1 MSDDGSG
8 TNEPQFP
15 FGSMPFLNDMM
26 KAMAA
31 QGPLNWQ
38 LATEAAA
45 SGARGDTADPDPDPS
60 TRIAFNRLADIADMH
75 VRGIT
80 GLPTGPHD
88 VHTEIH
94 TTTRAIWA
102 HRTLQDLRPL
112 FTDLATAL
120 NQPQSAQSSDDPLAS
135 MFANMSSLM
144 FPSLMGITIGS
155 MIGSLAQR
163 AFGQYDLPLSRPHA
177 SDILVVADTVDTFAA
192 DWSLA
197 VDDLR
202 VWVLVHELTSHAVLN
217 TAAATDGLMSTIR
230 SYVGA
235 FRPDAEA
242 FMAQLGD
249 LDPSDGQA
257 LEKLQKTLSDPMVL
271 VGAIKSPEQH
281 AISPVLDA
289 RVAAITAYI
298 DHVVDQVGARL
309 LGNASPIAEAVRRR
323 RLDGRVEADLAER
336 LLGVSLSRPLQ
347 KRGAD
352 FVAGV
357 VERAGDAAL
366 RPMLESAEN
375 LPTPNELDAPGLW
388 LARLEVQ

>member
-1 MSDDGSG
+1 MSDDVPGA
-8 TNEPQFP
+8 NEPQFP

-45 SGARGDTADPDPDPS
+45 SGARGDTNDPEPDPA

-75 VRGIT
+75 VREIT
-80 GLPTGPHD
+80 SLPTGPND

-120 NQPQSAQSSDDPLAS
+120 NQPQPTQTSGDPLAS
-135 MFANMSSLM
+135 MFANMSSLI

-177 SDILVVADTVDTFAA
+177 SDILVVSHTVDTFAS
-192 DWSLA
+192 DWSIA
-197 VDDLR
+197 ADDLR
-202 VWVLVHELTSHAVLN
+202 MWVLVHELASHAVLG
-217 TAAATDGLMSTIR
+217 TPAADGLMDTIR

-249 LDPSDGQA
+249 LDPGDGQA

-289 RVAAITAYI
+289 RVAAVTAYI

-323 RLDGRVEADLAER
+323 RLDGRAEADLAER
-336 LLGVSLSRPLQ
+336 LLGVSLSRQLQ

-366 RPMLESAEN
+366 RPMLASAVN

-388 LARLEVQ
+388 LARIEVQ

>member
-1 MSDDGSG
+1 MPDNEPGDD
-8 TNEPQFP
+8 EPQFP
-15 FGSMPFLNDMM
+15 FGSLPFLNDMM

-38 LATEAAA
+38 IAAEAAA
-45 SGARGDTADPDPDPS
+45 SGARGDTPDPENDPS
-60 TRIAFNRLADIADMH
+60 TRIALNRLADIADMH
-75 VRGIT
+75 VREIT
-80 GLPTGPHD
+80 ALPTGPND

-94 TTTRAIWA
+94 VTSRAVWA

-155 MIGSLAQR
+155 MIGSLAHR
-163 AFGQYDLPLSRPHA
+163 AFGQYDLPISRPHA
-177 SDILVVADTVDTFAA
+177 SDIMVVAHTVDTFAG
-192 DWSLA
+192 DWSIA
-197 VDDLR
+197 TDDLR
-202 VWVLVHELTSHAVLN
+202 MWVLAHELTSHAVLN
-217 TAAATDGLMSTIR
+217 TPAATDGLMASIR

-242 FMAQLGD
+242 FMAQIGD
-249 LDPSDGQA
+249 LDLTDGQA

-271 VGAIKSPEQH
+271 VGAIKSADQH

-298 DHVVDQVGARL
+298 DHVVDSVGARL

-336 LLGVSLSRPLQ
+336 LLGVSLSRQLQ
-347 KRGAD
+347 KRGDD

-366 RPMLESAEN
+366 RPMLESAAN

-388 LARLEVQ
+388 LARLELQ

>member
-1 MSDDGSG
+1 MSDDVPGA
-8 TNEPQFP
+8 NEPQFP

-45 SGARGDTADPDPDPS
+45 SGARGDTNDPEPDPA

-75 VRGIT
+75 VREIT
-80 GLPTGPHD
+80 SLPTGPND

-120 NQPQSAQSSDDPLAS
+120 NQPQPSQTSGDPLAS
-135 MFANMSSLM
+135 MFANMSSLI

-177 SDILVVADTVDTFAA
+177 SDILVVSHTVDTFAS
-192 DWSLA
+192 DWSIA
-197 VDDLR
+197 ADDLR
-202 VWVLVHELTSHAVLN
+202 MWVLVHELASHAVLG
-217 TAAATDGLMSTIR
+217 TPAADGLMDTIR

-249 LDPSDGQA
+249 LDPGDGQA

-289 RVAAITAYI
+289 RVAAVTAYI

-323 RLDGRVEADLAER
+323 RLDGRAEADLAER
-336 LLGVSLSRPLQ
+336 LLGVSLSRQLQ

-366 RPMLESAEN
+366 RPMLASAVN

-388 LARLEVQ
+388 LARIEVQ

>member
-1 MSDDGSG
+1 MSDDDQGPG
-8 TNEPQFP
+8 EPQFP
-15 FGSMPFLNDMM
+15 FGSVPFLNDMM

-45 SGARGDTADPDPDPS
+45 AGARGDTDDPEPDPA
-60 TRIAFNRLADIADMH
+60 TRLAFNRLADIADMH
-75 VRGIT
+75 VREIT
-80 GLPTGPHD
+80 LLSTGPND
-88 VHTEIH
+88 THTEVH
-94 TTTRAIWA
+94 TTTRSIWA

-112 FTDLATAL
+112 FTDLAAAL
-120 NQPQSAQSSDDPLAS
+120 NQPQTAQSSDDPLAS

-144 FPSLMGITIGS
+144 FPALMGITVGS

-177 SDILVVADTVDTFAA
+177 SDILVVSRTVDTFAS
-192 DWSLA
+192 DWSIA
-197 VDDLR
+197 PDDLR
-202 VWVLVHELTSHAVLN
+202 MWVLVHELTSHAVLN
-217 TAAATDGLMSTIR
+217 TPAATEGLMGTIR
-230 SYVGA
+230 AYVGA

-249 LDPSDGQA
+249 LDPGDGQA

-281 AISPVLDA
+281 SISPVLDA
-289 RVAAITAYI
+289 RVAAVTAYI

-323 RLDGRVEADLAER
+323 RLDGRAEADLAER
-336 LLGVSLSRPLQ
+336 LLGVSLSRQLQ

-357 VERAGDAAL
+357 VERGGDEAL
-366 RPMLESAEN
+366 RPMLASAAN